1 MLIAGQRMVRVD
13 DGMKGQVELV
23 AMPGFEQYEELRIV
37 YMDRGEK
44 RIAGKRESW
53 QPVTPVPRKLRF
65 EEVMHVAF
73 AADRALRSLERNEP
87 SLFWQPPASDHV
99 PHDPELVKVIA
110 DYLDRRG

>member
-1 MLIAGQRMVRVD
+1 MLSAGQRMVRVD

-53 QPVTPVPRKLRF
+53 QPVTEPPKKLRP
-65 EEVMHVAF
+65 EEIQMVAM
-73 AADRALRSLERNEP
+73 AADRQLRALDENAPLMWWAPQLER
-87 SLFWQPPASDHV
+87 V
-99 PHDPELVKVIA
+99 HDGGLVKVIA
-110 DYLDRRG
+110 EYLLARG